1 MIVNFLINET
11 DFDEYDPSEPEEVGG
26 LLAIYLNKTV
36 TYNHAAPETM
46 AEFVYTLAV
55 SVNKIVFLRFSCLK
69 SDQEPKCMRLPD
81 GYIGQNN
88 IGTIV
93 YFEPC
98 VIGDQNTVYLLAPY
112 GHQHDCAIITGER
125 FIDLHRVYLFFPAD
139 WEAKKAFVK
148 KTGATLGFDKRAS
161 LVPPDTA
168 DTFTF
173 PVKDGPPMQTEF
185 MLDCFDLQDET
196 RRYYMTETFQCRM
209 KSFWDRALCENKR
222 VVLSKS
228 IISMIYFIFTLK
240 SLKRIKLPPRPA
252 SSPKQNHT
260 IKEPVDKILVNQVD

>member
-26 LLAIYLNKTV
+26 LLAIYLNKSV

-125 FIDLHRVYLFFPAD
+125 FIDLHRVCLFFQPT
-139 WEAKKAFVK
+139 EKQKKAFVK

-196 RRYYMTETFQCRM
+196 RRYYMTRNIPMPDEKLFETE
-209 KSFWDRALCENKR
+209 LC
-222 VVLSKS
+222 V
-228 IISMIYFIFTLK
+228 
-240 SLKRIKLPPRPA
+240 
-252 SSPKQNHT
+252 
-260 IKEPVDKILVNQVD
+260 KIRELYSVSQ